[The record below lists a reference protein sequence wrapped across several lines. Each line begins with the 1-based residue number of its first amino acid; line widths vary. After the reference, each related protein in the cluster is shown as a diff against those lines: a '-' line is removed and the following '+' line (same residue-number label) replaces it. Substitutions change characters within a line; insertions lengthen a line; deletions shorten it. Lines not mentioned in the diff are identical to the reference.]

1 MIARNCRLSS
11 CGLGATRPTLRIEPG
26 LKLSGSAA
34 AIHPEKAEAWPGP
47 VLIKSYAPA
56 RPHAVRDE
64 PCLMRLTTVAAMPA
78 STALACGDFSMSMIG
93 FDPGACP

>member
-1 MIARNCRLSS
+1 MFPSLTILCMGPFRFRKARDRWT
-11 CGLGATRPTLRIEPG
+11 GKRKGRG
-26 LKLSGSAA
+26 D
-34 AIHPEKAEAWPGP
+34 WPRP

-56 RPHAVRDE
+56 RAHAGRDE
-64 PCLMRLTTVAAMPA
+64 PCVTRLTTVAAMPA